1 MSLTI
6 RTDFDFFRRWAK
18 GMGGEEE
25 DAMLRL
31 LAVAEAADLIHAH
44 GPGKPMR
51 MPDDCPLC
59 GALRDLEEP

>member
-1 MSLTI
+1 MSLAAI
-6 RTDFDFFRRWAK
+6 RQRLGRRSWTP
-18 GMGGEEE
+18 MFVTSGEMR
-25 DAMLRL
+25 AL

-59 GALRDLEEP
+59 AALRDLGVES